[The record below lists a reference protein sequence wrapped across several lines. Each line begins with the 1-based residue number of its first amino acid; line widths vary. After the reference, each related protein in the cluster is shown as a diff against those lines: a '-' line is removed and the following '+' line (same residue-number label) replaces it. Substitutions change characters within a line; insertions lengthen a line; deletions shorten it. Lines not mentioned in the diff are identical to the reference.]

1 MMIHT
6 DSKRGHYNFNFY
18 QFLNL
23 LEKIGKFWP
32 VTYTHSTHT
41 EKVKRKSGREEV
53 EYVRPAEWTRR
64 QVGAIWGMFWQEV
77 MHSFA
82 LVVTPVNLCT
92 LLKKDNELYSVVT

>member
-18 QFLNL
+18 QIENFDLLPTLN
-23 LEKIGKFWP
+23 
-32 VTYTHSTHT
+32 THT